1 MKTINFFHQTPSFAK
16 LAILLLIANV
26 LITTGCD
33 NDCSDDGF
41 HDETFGRTAWA
52 STLEALIPM
61 GSIRLNNF
69 NTAPD
74 GTPIG
79 GEFCNFAAPE
89 GCVNEQNSN
98 SGNFCQ
104 GAEFQFKRPCDSH
117 IDFVIGRRQFDLNV
131 PRVGPDSRYKI
142 YINDINSTN
151 LSAGSQ
157 DRFLRFSVDFES
169 DGREI
174 RANCYNNFFC
184 FAGVPEFELN
194 NLHIDILL
202 GITAENNAITYDDV
216 QVVVTADLQN
226 AGLCQ
231 DNLFAAFCG
240 DTHEIIFSNLRDQIT
255 NQMNDPSIKDFIS
268 NSITNYV
275 RAQLSLGTRII
286 RRATI
291 LGESLILNIEC

>member
-1 MKTINFFHQTPSFAK
+1 MKTINHFSQKRSNFRM
-16 LAILLLIANV
+16 LAILLIATS
-26 LITTGCD
+26 IMAIGCD
-33 NDCSDDGF
+33 EDCSDGF
-41 HDETFGRTAWA
+41 HDETYGRTEWA

-79 GEFCNFAAPE
+79 GEFCNYVATE
-89 GCVNEQNSN
+89 GCENEQNSN
-98 SGNFCQ
+98 SGAFCE
-104 GAEFQFKRPCDSH
+104 GAEFQFKRPCDSY

-131 PRVGPDSRYKI
+131 PRIGPDSRYKI
-142 YINDINSTN
+142 YVNDINSTS

-184 FAGVPEFELN
+184 FAGVPEFELD

-202 GITAENNAITYDDV
+202 GITAIDNAITYDDV
-216 QVVVTADLQN
+216 QVNVTADLQN
-226 AGLCQ
+226 AGLCH
-231 DNLFAAFCG
+231 DNVFAAFCG
-240 DTHEIIFSNLRDQIT
+240 DTHEIIFSNLRDQII
-255 NQMNDPSIKDFIS
+255 NQMNNPSIKDFIS
-268 NSITNYV
+268 ESITNYI
-275 RAQLSLGTRII
+275 RAQLSLGDRVINRANII
-286 RRATI
+286 
-291 LGESLILNIEC
+291 GESLLLNIECP